1 MTRLNYVNLAALSL
15 WPNAFGLAMAL
26 GFVGLPKGGQVMIQS
41 FNGILQR
48 ISSRQFNSISYAMVS
63 LGHSAFGRQQMQ
75 LHLAYLFINVGKTI
89 CYANVL
95 AVKQEAPAIVNQIH
109 SSERWICINCRTF
122 PVARVQKVL
131 SIGRRMPVDKIPLNG
146 IQIEAF
152 LTQKFAKNAGFYQ
165 GREKYFSNGFRR
177 YLICIY

>member
-63 LGHSAFGRQQMQ
+63 LGHSAFGIRQ
-75 LHLAYLFINVGKTI
+75 AANAITSRIFI
-89 CYANVL
+89 
-95 AVKQEAPAIVNQIH
+95 H
-109 SSERWICINCRTF
+109 
-122 PVARVQKVL
+122 
-131 SIGRRMPVDKIPLNG
+131 
-146 IQIEAF
+146 
-152 LTQKFAKNAGFYQ
+152 
-165 GREKYFSNGFRR
+165 
-177 YLICIY
+177 